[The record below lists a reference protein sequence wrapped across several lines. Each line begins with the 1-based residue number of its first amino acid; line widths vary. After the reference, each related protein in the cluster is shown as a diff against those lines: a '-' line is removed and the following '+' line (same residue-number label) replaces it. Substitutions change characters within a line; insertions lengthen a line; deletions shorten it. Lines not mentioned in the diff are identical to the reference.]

1 MATRTKKQDHK
12 RRQGESES
20 VAPGSSRSGS
30 SWNTQEAQAIPTLE
44 WIIGG
49 IGFFII
55 AGVLGFLL
63 YKGINEDHPVPDV
76 KLSVD
81 SVLRIRNGYVV
92 RVTVTNEGGLTAG
105 GVIVEGELRNGAELV
120 ERSETAI
127 ELLPSR
133 SKKRAGLFFSRDPN
147 QFELKLRPLGYE
159 EP

>member
-1 MATRTKKQDHK
+1 MATRTKKQDQK
-12 RRQGESES
+12 RRPGDDQSA
-20 VAPGSSRSGS
+20 APGSSRSGFS
-30 SWNTQEAQAIPTLE
+30 RNTQEAQAIPTLE
-44 WIIGG
+44 WIMGG

-63 YKGINEDHPVPDV
+63 YTGINEDHPVPDV

-92 RVTVTNEGGLTAG
+92 RVTATNEGGLTAG
-105 GVIVEGELRNGAELV
+105 GLIVEGELRNGAELV
-120 ERSETAI
+120 ERSETVI
-127 ELLPSR
+127 ELLPSH

>member
-1 MATRTKKQDHK
+1 M
-12 RRQGESES
+12 
-20 VAPGSSRSGS
+20 
-30 SWNTQEAQAIPTLE
+30 
-44 WIIGG
+44 GG

-63 YKGINEDHPVPDV
+63 YTGINEDHPVPDV

-92 RVTVTNEGGLTAG
+92 RVTATNEGGLTAG
-105 GVIVEGELRNGAELV
+105 GLIVEGELRNGAELV